1 MTVVGVQLDIAW
13 EDKEENFRR
22 VRSLMADA
30 PSPAGSLVVLP
41 EMFATG
47 FSMNSAEIAE
57 EAGGPTEGF
66 LSALSAEYRCWVL
79 GGLVSRH
86 GDRGLNDA
94 LLFGPEGGPLA
105 RYSKRHPFSYAG
117 ETDHYAAGDDLVLA
131 EVDGFSLCPLV
142 CYDLRFP
149 EDFRTGVRRGATLFI
164 VVANWPA
171 SRERHWR
178 VLLEA
183 RAVENQAYVVGVN
196 RCGADPNVAYAG
208 GSVVFDPRG
217 GLVAEAADQACLLTA
232 ELDPGLLADYRAGFP
247 ALRDMRDD

>member
-1 MTVVGVQLDIAW
+1 MRAGTELITVNV
-13 EDKEENFRR
+13 
-22 VRSLMADA
+22 
-30 PSPAGSLVVLP
+30 
-41 EMFATG
+41 
-47 FSMNSAEIAE
+47 
-57 EAGGPTEGF
+57 EGF
-66 LSALSAEYRCWVL
+66 R
-79 GGLVSRH
+79 VSM
-86 GDRGLNDA
+86 
-94 LLFGPEGGPLA
+94 F
-105 RYSKRHPFSYAG
+105 
-117 ETDHYAAGDDLVLA
+117 
-131 EVDGFSLCPLV
+131 V